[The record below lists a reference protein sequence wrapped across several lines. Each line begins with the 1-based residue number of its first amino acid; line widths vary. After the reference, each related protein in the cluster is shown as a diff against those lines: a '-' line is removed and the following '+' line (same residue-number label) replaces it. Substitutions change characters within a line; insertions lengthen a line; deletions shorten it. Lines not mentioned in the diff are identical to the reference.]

1 VGSGDEKNLYDEI
14 ISEYKLEEKVNFYEW
29 TDDISKFLNVSSML
43 VCPSRHEPF
52 GNVIVEAWAHKIPVI
67 VADTGGP
74 KIMVKN
80 KINGLKFQKE
90 DMFDLIKQ
98 IKLLESN
105 LTLKKKIITNGYKD
119 FKKNYSEELIIKKY
133 LNFFNKIID

>member
-1 VGSGDEKNLYDEI
+1 MILNLWIVGSGDEKNLYDKI
-14 ISEYKLEEKVNFYEW
+14 ISEYKLEEKVNFFEW

-43 VCPSRHEPF
+43 ICPSRHEPF

-74 KIMVKN
+74 KLMVKN
-80 KINGLKFQKE
+80 KINGLKFEKE
-90 DMFDLIKQ
+90 NIFDLIKQ

-105 LTLKKKIITNGYKD
+105 PTLKKKIINNGYKD
-119 FKKNYSEELIIKKY
+119 FKKIIPKN
-133 LNFFNKIID
+133 LL

>member
-1 VGSGDEKNLYDEI
+1 
-14 ISEYKLEEKVNFYEW
+14 
-29 TDDISKFLNVSSML
+29 ML

-105 LTLKKKIITNGYKD
+105 LPLKKKIITNGYKD

-133 LNFFNKIID
+133 LNFFYKIID

>member
-1 VGSGDEKNLYDEI
+1 MFHQFSLP
-14 ISEYKLEEKVNFYEW
+14 F
-29 TDDISKFLNVSSML
+29 
-43 VCPSRHEPF
+43 RHEPF

-80 KINGLKFQKE
+80 KINGLKFGKE

-105 LTLKKKIITNGYKD
+105 PTLKKKIITNGYKD
-119 FKKNYSEELIIKKY
+119 FKKNYSEDLIIKKY

>member
-1 VGSGDEKNLYDEI
+1 MDSGFRDEKNLYDEI
-14 ISEYKLEEKVNFYEW
+14 ISEYKLEGKVSFYEW

-43 VCPSRHEPF
+43 ICPSRHEPF

-98 IKLLESN
+98 IKILESN
-105 LTLKKKIITNGYKD
+105 STLKKEN
-119 FKKNYSEELIIKKY
+119 NY
-133 LNFFNKIID
+133 